1 MELSEKRLE
10 DILRFAEVAKQEGWD
25 EGTPLAR
32 YTMAGMVGMSE
43 YELAMAIQAI
53 KENPDL
59 GISVSTKRGRDP
71 HTVVTFA
78 GESVNDDIIEVV
90 HRISAAKAEENF
102 KRTVRDAA
110 TSFVAYRKSNKNR
123 SRAREMKP
131 YVHRLQSFLMS
142 IHAQAV
148 EDNDPFNIREMTER
162 ALAQVGVHF
171 DRNHQDS

>member
-10 DILRFAEVAKQEGWD
+10 DIMAFAETAKAEGWD
-25 EGTPLAR
+25 EGTDLAR
-32 YTMAGMVGMSE
+32 YTMAGMVGISE
-43 YELAMAIQAI
+43 YELHRAIQAI

-78 GESVNDDIIEVV
+78 GERVNDEIVRTV
-90 HRISAAKAEENF
+90 RLISEAKATENF

-110 TSFVAYRKSNKNR
+110 TSFVAYRKSDKTR
-123 SRAREMKP
+123 TEARRMRP
-131 YVHRLQSFLMS
+131 YVNRLQSFLMS

-148 EDNDPFNIREMTER
+148 EDGDPFNIREMSER
-162 ALAQVGVHF
+162 ALAEVGVHF
-171 DRNHQDS
+171 DRNQDS

>member
-10 DILRFAEVAKQEGWD
+10 DIMAFAETAKEEGWD

-32 YTMAGMVGMSE
+32 YTMAGMVGISE
-43 YELAMAIQAI
+43 YELHRAIQAI

-71 HTVVTFA
+71 FTYVTFA
-78 GESVNDDIIEVV
+78 GESVADEIIGHVSDISE
-90 HRISAAKAEENF
+90 AKAEENF
-102 KRTVRDAA
+102 KRTVRDAS
-110 TSFVAYRKSNKNR
+110 TSFVAYRKANK
-123 SRAREMKP
+123 SRLKAKAMKP

-162 ALAQVGVHF
+162 ALAEVGVHF
-171 DRNHQDS
+171 DRNQDS